1 MTVAVQEAMV
11 MAGEAAGSFEDDED
25 LEEIDDGQAPGTG
38 PYETLAVQGPRPSE
52 GSSGHPEECLPCTFY
67 CFTRRGC
74 NRGTD
79 CRFCHLVH
87 QSKLQ
92 LRRESWKKQ
101 QREKRKAIRE
111 RMATESVTRRLPPSG
126 KGQGA
131 PPLPAQGGAIAP
143 TGLEPG
149 GPRAPAGRK
158 AGKSFQGAGRA
169 ELGPDS
175 ERPNCDRSMFCYS
188 LDEQIYTVGQDV
200 ELTPQV
206 MLDVLAFRLTTPLP
220 AGLVLDRVSGAIYG
234 TATAA
239 HPTSTV
245 VVEADIQGGGV
256 MRATIDMEV
265 IDFTRGG
272 YVVGHMSEFEKG
284 RFMMLLYAPD
294 TDEKHEGAEG
304 GYGLPL
310 GYAMQGYSVDC
321 MAAPPILQNFCGMDM
336 SPAAQKA
343 FPGAQG
349 QQRRPRQPAG
359 GGRPEKPQGL
369 GGGAGQ
375 TEALDWW

>member
-1 MTVAVQEAMV
+1 MV

-25 LEEIDDGQAPGTG
+25 LENFDDGQAPGTG
-38 PYETLAVQGPRPSE
+38 PYETLALQGPRNSE

-111 RMATESVTRRLPPSG
+111 RMATESVTRRPPPAG
-126 KGQGA
+126 KGQGPSPM
-131 PPLPAQGGAIAP
+131 PPPGGAAGP
-143 TGLEPG
+143 DPR
-149 GPRAPAGRK
+149 PRAPDNRR
-158 AGKSFQGAGRA
+158 AGKSFQQQ
-169 ELGPDS
+169 S
-175 ERPNCDRSMFCYS
+175 TRPNCDRAMFCYS
-188 LDEQIYTVGQDV
+188 MDEQIYTVGQDV

-206 MLDVLAFRLTTPLP
+206 MLDVSAFRLTTPLP
-220 AGLVLDRVSGAIYG
+220 AGLVLDRESGAIYG

-245 VVEADIQGGGV
+245 VVEADIQGGSV

-294 TDEKHEGAEG
+294 TDEKHDVPEG

-310 GYAMQGYSVDC
+310 GYGMQGYTVDGVS
-321 MAAPPILQNFCGMDM
+321 APPILQNFCGVDM

-369 GGGAGQ
+369 GGGVGQ
-375 TEALDWW
+375 PEALDWW